1 MAVVHA
7 AHQTVW
13 TMPSS
18 WWDTMTRLIY
28 HFGKSRIRGERDV
41 EKKRLVSGLDERIVG
56 ESNPNIRFCRGED
69 GYFRV
74 AQTAIAGDYGLFG
87 VLAEGTIV
95 QAQNVT
101 AQVQEEAQTVPFPW
115 WAILA
120 IVLGSLTLCLCM
132 FCTCRWFRSS
142 KDQYIPE
149 QQQQQY

>member
-1 MAVVHA
+1 M
-7 AHQTVW
+7 
-13 TMPSS
+13 
-18 WWDTMTRLIY
+18 LNKIC
-28 HFGKSRIRGERDV
+28 
-41 EKKRLVSGLDERIVG
+41 
-56 ESNPNIRFCRGED
+56 ESNPKILLRRGED

-74 AQTAIAGDYGLFG
+74 AQTAAAGDYGLFG

-101 AQVQEEAQTVPFPW
+101 AQVQEEAQNVPFPW

-132 FCTCRWFRSS
+132 VCICRWFRSA
-142 KDQYIPE
+142 KEDQYIPE